1 MRQLREVKSAIFTC
15 RWKKKNNNCVM
26 GKKIVKIDKN
36 IKETDP
42 SR

>member
-1 MRQLREVKSAIFTC
+1 MLSSLADG
-15 RWKKKNNNCVM
+15 KKKNNNCVM